1 VLNLLENIP
10 FTPKVFLVLWF
21 VFLITASLLFSRNSK
36 YWLPAL
42 IGSAFCLASAF
53 ALFSPYFYT
62 WDEQFHA
69 LVAKNCMSEPFH
81 PKLFRMHPEAINIP
95 HDQWVLSETWLHKQ
109 PLFTWLMALSMKL
122 FGASVYAVRLP
133 SVLLFTAM
141 IPAIYR
147 MGKLLFSR
155 RTGLIAALLVLHSSY
170 LLGLVSGRI
179 GTDHNDAVFIA
190 LILFSFWAYVEWKKS
205 EQNKWLYLI
214 GIFVGLAVLTKW
226 LVGLLVF
233 FGWGIIA
240 FRAVLKK
247 KTLNPL
253 KPIGRSFSIALLTF
267 LPWQVYTFLRFPAEA
282 EREMTY
288 NSLHLWQSVE
298 KHAGNFLYHFNQIPN
313 LYFEQF
319 LFYSFLA
326 MSIVALVFICR
337 KYYEI
342 AVISIPIVVIY
353 IFFAFAQ
360 TKMPSF
366 TAVVIPL
373 VLLLFAFGIDYYTDL
388 IKNYQ
393 IKTIARIGVIITTVN
408 LSLKPGQTLDAF
420 GFKEGTELY
429 KADKLRIRKHEFI
442 QQQPKDAV
450 KRIVFGCDLGEF
462 TYVNWMYHTN
472 DIAYPFYPD
481 RVTLDRLI
489 EEGYEI
495 VVIDWND
502 SVPDFLRVDR
512 RLKILQFQDEFPG

>member
-1 VLNLLENIP
+1 VLNLIENIP
-10 FTPKVFLVLWF
+10 FTSKVFLVLWL
-21 VFLITASLLFSRNSK
+21 VFLITTCILFSRNYK
-36 YWLPAL
+36 YWLLAL
-42 IGSAFCLASAF
+42 ICSAFCLASAF

-69 LVAKNCMSEPFH
+69 LVAKNAVSDPFN
-81 PKLFRMHPEAINIP
+81 PKLFRLHPDAINITT
-95 HDQWVLSETWLHKQ
+95 DQWVLSETWLHKQ

-147 MGKLLFSR
+147 IGKLLFCKK
-155 RTGLIAALLVLHSSY
+155 TGFIAAILILHTSY

-190 LILFSFWAYVEWKKS
+190 LILFSFWAFVEWQKS
-205 EQNKWLYLI
+205 EHKKWLYWI
-214 GIFVGLAVLTKW
+214 GIFVGFAVLTKW

-233 FGWGIIA
+233 CGWGIIA

-253 KPIGRSFSIALLTF
+253 KPIGLSFGIALLTF
-267 LPWQVYTFLRFPAEA
+267 LPWQVYTFIRFPLEA

-288 NSLHLWQSVE
+288 NSLHLWQSLE
-298 KHAGNFLYHFNQIPN
+298 KHAGNSLYHFNQIPN
-313 LYFEQF
+313 LYFEQI
-319 LFYSFLA
+319 LFYSLLA
-326 MSIVALVFICR
+326 MSILALIFICR
-337 KYYEI
+337 KYYEMAVLCIPI
-342 AVISIPIVVIY
+342 AVVY
-353 IFFAFAQ
+353 IFFSFVQ

-366 TAVVIPL
+366 TAVAIPL
-373 VLLLFAFGIDYYTDL
+373 VLLLFAMGLVQFTGF
-388 IKNYQ
+388 IKNQ
-393 IKTIARIGVIITTVN
+393 NLKTITRVVIVITSVN
-408 LSLKPGQTLDAF
+408 LLLKPGKTLDAF

-429 KADKLRIRKHEFI
+429 KADKLRIRQHEFI
-442 QQQPKDAV
+442 QDQPKNEV

-462 TYVNWMYHTN
+462 AYVKWMYHTN

-481 RVTLDRLI
+481 KNTIDKLV

-495 VVIDWND
+495 VLVDWNN
-502 SVPDFLRVDR
+502 SVPDFLRVDE
-512 RLKILQFQDEFPG
+512 RLKLLQFKDAFS